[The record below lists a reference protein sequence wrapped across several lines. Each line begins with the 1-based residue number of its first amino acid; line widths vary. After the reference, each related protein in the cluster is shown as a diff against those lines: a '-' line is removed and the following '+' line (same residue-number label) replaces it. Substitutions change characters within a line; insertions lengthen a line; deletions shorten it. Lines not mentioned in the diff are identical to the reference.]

1 MCPDSQ
7 TGSSDREA
15 VRKALV
21 ADIVAADHRHL
32 VERFRALAD
41 TLPDYP
47 AISFLERGE
56 EPVSTLS
63 FRELDRRAR
72 SLAAWFQRQGA
83 QGARAIMLFD
93 AGVELVH
100 GFLGCAYARVIAAPM
115 PAPASSKLD
124 RYLVRV
130 QNVIRDGDARFVL
143 TTAAIRD
150 RLQAMASAMPGLER
164 VEWIAIDELADR
176 SSNWTDEDI
185 DTSELVYLQYTS
197 GSTSLPKGV
206 MVTHRNLMS
215 VVQYMGHVGAYAQQ
229 GSAAVC
235 WMPYFHDFGLIDGLL
250 VPLAHGMPV
259 YLMSP
264 FDFVQQPMRWVQAM
278 HRFRASHSGGP
289 NFSFDLVARK
299 STAAERDALD
309 LSCWRRANNCAEPI
323 RWSSVRRFLDT
334 FGPCGFAD
342 EAMAPMYALAEAT
355 LAVSMADGAPKL
367 FRLDPEA
374 FEQHSVRLVAEDRPA
389 RHLVGC
395 GQVFAGPWKID
406 ARIVHPD
413 TAQELPAGQVG
424 EVWVHGEVVARGY
437 WNKPVET
444 QEKFGARIAGVPGMD
459 FMRTGDMGFMLG
471 AELVIT
477 GRRKD
482 LIIVEG
488 RNHYPQDIEA
498 TVEKALECLRPGCS
512 IAFSV
517 ETEEQVHVV
526 LVCELKSGYV
536 LAEDAAD
543 GGSAAQAVERRELER
558 AIRREVSQ
566 EHQLRIHDIVFL
578 TPGLLPKTTSGKVER
593 SGCRT
598 RYISGALA
606 QGVPRR

>member
-1 MCPDSQ
+1 ME
-7 TGSSDREA
+7 SSGREV
-15 VRKALV
+15 VRKTLV

-32 VERFRALAD
+32 VDRFRALAD
-41 TLPDYP
+41 ILPDYP
-47 AISFLERGE
+47 AITFLDRGE
-56 EPVSTLS
+56 EPVLTLT
-63 FRELDRRAR
+63 FHKLDCKAR
-72 SLAAWFQRQGA
+72 SLAAWFQQRGA
-83 QGARAIMLFD
+83 QGTRAIMLFD
-93 AGVELVH
+93 AGVELVYS
-100 GFLGCAYARVIAAPM
+100 FLGCSYGRVIGAPM

-124 RYLVRV
+124 RYLIRV

-143 TTAAIRD
+143 TTSAIRD
-150 RLQAMASAMPGLER
+150 RLRAVVSTMQGFEQ
-164 VEWIAIDELADR
+164 VEWVAVDELGDL
-176 SSNWTDEDI
+176 SSAWVEEAI

-197 GSTSLPKGV
+197 GSTSIPKGV

-215 VVQYMGHVGAYAQQ
+215 MVRYVGHVGAYAQQ

-264 FDFVQQPMRWVQAM
+264 FDFVQHPMRWLNAI

-299 STAAERDALD
+299 STAAERSALD
-309 LSCWRRANNCAEPI
+309 LNCWHRANNCAEPI
-323 RWSSVRRFLDT
+323 RWSSVQRFLDA
-334 FGPCGFAD
+334 FGPCGFAA

-355 LAVSMADGAPKL
+355 LAVTMADGAPQL
-367 FRLDPEA
+367 FCLDPEA
-374 FEQHSVRLVAEDRPA
+374 FEQHQVRLVAESEPA

-395 GQVFAGPWKID
+395 GQVFTGQWQVE
-406 ARIVHPD
+406 ARIVNPD
-413 TAQELPAGQVG
+413 TREPTPEGEVG
-424 EVWVHGEVVARGY
+424 EVWVHGDVVAKGY

-444 QEKFGARIAGVPGMD
+444 EEKFRARIVGVPDRD
-459 FMRTGDMGFMLG
+459 FMRTGDMGFMRG
-471 AELVIT
+471 KELVIS

-488 RNHYPQDIEA
+488 RNHYPHDIET
-498 TVEKALECLRPGCS
+498 TVETALECLRPGCS

-526 LVCELKSGYV
+526 LVCELKSEFV
-536 LAEDAAD
+536 LAEDTGD
-543 GGSAAQAVERRELER
+543 GGSVAHVVERKELER

-566 EHQLRIHDIVFL
+566 EHQLRVHDIVFL
-578 TPGLLPKTTSGKVER
+578 
-593 SGCRT
+593 
-598 RYISGALA
+598 
-606 QGVPRR
+606 

>member
-1 MCPDSQ
+1 M
-7 TGSSDREA
+7 

-21 ADIVAADHRHL
+21 ADVVAADHRHL
-32 VERFRALAD
+32 VDRFRALAD
-41 TLPDYP
+41 ILPDYP
-47 AISFLERGE
+47 AISFLDRGE
-56 EPVSTLS
+56 EPVSTLT
-63 FRELDRRAR
+63 FHELDCKAR

-93 AGVELVH
+93 AGVELVYC
-100 GFLGCAYARVIAAPM
+100 FLGCTYGKVIGAPM

-150 RLQAMASAMPGLER
+150 RLQAMAGTMQGFEQ
-164 VEWIAIDELADR
+164 VEWVAVDELADL
-176 SSNWTDEDI
+176 SSAWVEDAV

-197 GSTSLPKGV
+197 GSTSIPKGV

-215 VVQYMGHVGAYAQQ
+215 MVQYMGHVGAYAQQ

-250 VPLAHGMPV
+250 VPMAHGMPV

-264 FDFVQQPMRWVQAM
+264 FDFVQQPMRWINAI

-309 LSCWRRANNCAEPI
+309 LSGWRRANNCAEPI
-323 RWSSVRRFLDT
+323 RWSSVRRFLDA

-342 EAMAPMYALAEAT
+342 EAMAPMYGLAEAT

-367 FRLDPEA
+367 FCLDPEA
-374 FEQHSVRLVAEDRPA
+374 FEQHGVRLVAEDQPA

-395 GQVFAGPWKID
+395 GQVFAGPWQVEV
-406 ARIVHPD
+406 RIVNPD
-413 TAQELPAGQVG
+413 TGEPTPAGQVG
-424 EVWVHGEVVARGY
+424 EVWVHGDVVAKGY

-444 QEKFGARIAGVPGMD
+444 EEKFRARIAGVPGLD

-471 AELVIT
+471 EELVIT

-526 LVCELKSGYV
+526 LVCELKSKFV
-536 LAEDAAD
+536 LAEDA
-543 GGSAAQAVERRELER
+543 GSGSAAAHVVERKELER

-566 EHQLRIHDIVFL
+566 EHQLRVHDIVIL

-593 SGCRT
+593 SGCRSK
-598 RYISGALA
+598 YMSGALVH
-606 QGVPRR
+606 GVPRR